1 MRSLCGEDFGHV
13 LICFLNPQRTE
24 QNSQVLK
31 ALFTEHLL
39 CARCCS
45 RLFKGIDPLQAS
57 SGPGGAPPLPHFT
70 DAAREAWSY
79 PTRSR
84 PAIEG
89 TVQGHPV
96 IEAEQ
101 PINDPNTHHTDQN
114 HELRISDSAGTATL
128 KTVPP
133 SPLRAAHGAPCSPGP
148 ILTRSPDRADNRG
161 HRRMAAS
168 SRRTPWEGKT
178 PDSALS
184 QRLKATRCSLV
195 AVKAQWSVWGSPSTT
210 QVWLTSEDK
219 ASSLC
224 RHYSPT
230 QAFPPGWDGS

>member
-45 RLFKGIDPLQAS
+45 RLFKGINPLQAS

-84 PAIEG
+84 P
-89 TVQGHPV
+89 TVQGHPET
-96 IEAEQ
+96 EAGQ

-128 KTVPP
+128 KAVPP
-133 SPLRAAHGAPCSPGP
+133 SPLRAAHRAP
-148 ILTRSPDRADNRG
+148 LF
-161 HRRMAAS
+161 
-168 SRRTPWEGKT
+168 SRPHTYKISGQGR
-178 PDSALS
+178 
-184 QRLKATRCSLV
+184 
-195 AVKAQWSVWGSPSTT
+195 
-210 QVWLTSEDK
+210 
-219 ASSLC
+219 
-224 RHYSPT
+224 
-230 QAFPPGWDGS
+230 